1 MQKSRASLISIV
13 LGSLILA
20 GCSSVEPLEVKI
32 SPIKRENLNL
42 PPVDPLKLDNIEWY
56 VINEK
61 NAEHVWKDLEK
72 KNYDRVIFG
81 LNDKGYENMSV
92 NMAKILALVEQQ
104 RAVIGAY
111 KQYHDKQSESIESHN
126 DKQEKEK
133 DRIKGVQEN
142 ESNKG
147 IIERLRFW

>member
-1 MQKSRASLISIV
+1 M
-13 LGSLILA
+13 
-20 GCSSVEPLEVKI
+20 
-32 SPIKRENLNL
+32 
-42 PPVDPLKLDNIEWY
+42 KLDNIEWY

-61 NAEHVWKDLEK
+61 NAEQVWKDLEK

-133 DRIKGVQEN
+133 ERIKGVQEN

-147 IIERLRFW
+147 IIERLRIW